1 MGSRQTQGGYASI
14 VVRFQK
20 SDVSRSRMQTIE
32 RHPEIAAGQ
41 LILILLFAFPA
52 AAGIRPGFQQTPST
66 IESEVAHW
74 AARLKSSD
82 EEERREAVMMLSSF
96 EGNAVLPA
104 LEIALTDNSPRVR
117 AAALNGLA
125 SRRGS
130 SIVPLLAA
138 RLTQDKIQFVRKAAA
153 YALGAFEGAE
163 RTRALIGA
171 LNQKDL
177 EVRGA
182 AAVSL
187 GDHPDG
193 EAIAALTNALSD
205 KSAFVRAQAARGLGV
220 NGRASQPAVP
230 TLIRL
235 LGSDGDSEV
244 KRRAATALGL
254 IGDRSAIPALERARQ
269 NQDPYLVSLAT
280 DALEQIKKK

>member
-1 MGSRQTQGGYASI
+1 
-14 VVRFQK
+14 
-20 SDVSRSRMQTIE
+20 MQTLE
-32 RHPEIAAGQ
+32 RYLQSAAGQ
-41 LILILLFAFPA
+41 LILILLFAYPA
-52 AAGIRPGFQQTPST
+52 AAGIRPGFQHTPST

-74 AARLKSSD
+74 VARLKSSD
-82 EEERREAVMMLSSF
+82 VEERREAVIMLSSF

-104 LEIALTDNSPRVR
+104 LESALTDNSPRVR
-117 AAALNGLA
+117 AAAVNSVA
-125 SRRGS
+125 SRRES
-130 SIVPLLAA
+130 SIVPLLAP
-138 RLTQDKIQFVRKAAA
+138 RLTQDRIQFVRKAAA

-171 LNQKDL
+171 LTEKDL

-187 GDHPDG
+187 GDHPDAD
-193 EAIAALTNALSD
+193 AIAALTNALSD

-244 KRRAATALGL
+244 KRQAATALGL
-254 IGDRSAIPALERARQ
+254 IGDPSAIAALERARQ

-280 DALEQIKKK
+280 DAIEQIKKK

>member
-1 MGSRQTQGGYASI
+1 
-14 VVRFQK
+14 
-20 SDVSRSRMQTIE
+20 MQTLE
-32 RHPEIAAGQ
+32 RHPQIAAGH

-82 EEERREAVMMLSSF
+82 EEERREAVIMLSSF
-96 EGNAVLPA
+96 EGSAALPA
-104 LEIALTDNSPRVR
+104 IESALADNSPRVR
-117 AAALNGLA
+117 AAAVNSLA
-125 SRRGS
+125 SRRES

-138 RLTQDKIQFVRKAAA
+138 RLKEDKVQFVRKAAA
-153 YALGAFEGAE
+153 YALGAFQGAE
-163 RTRALIGA
+163 RTIALIGA
-171 LNQKDL
+171 LTQKDL

-187 GDHPDG
+187 GDHPDAD
-193 EAIAALTNALSD
+193 AISALTNALSD

-230 TLIRL
+230 ALIRL

-244 KRRAATALGL
+244 KRQAARALGL
-254 IGDRSAIPALERARQ
+254 IGDRSAIAALTGARH

-280 DALEQIKKK
+280 DAIEQIKKK

>member
-1 MGSRQTQGGYASI
+1 
-14 VVRFQK
+14 
-20 SDVSRSRMQTIE
+20 MQTLE
-32 RHPEIAAGQ
+32 RHPQIAAGH

-52 AAGIRPGFQQTPST
+52 AAGIRPDFPQTPST

-82 EEERREAVMMLSSF
+82 VEERREAVMMLSSF
-96 EGNAVLPA
+96 EGNAALPA
-104 LEIALTDNSPRVR
+104 IESALTDNSPRVR
-117 AAALNGLA
+117 AAAVNSLA
-125 SRRGS
+125 SRRES

-138 RLTQDKIQFVRKAAA
+138 RLTEDKIQFVRKAAA
-153 YALGAFEGAE
+153 YALGAFQGAE

-171 LNQKDL
+171 LTQKDL

-187 GDHPDG
+187 GDHPDAD
-193 EAIAALTNALSD
+193 AIAALTSALSD

-244 KRRAATALGL
+244 KRQAATALGL

-280 DALEQIKKK
+280 DAIEQIKKK

>member
-1 MGSRQTQGGYASI
+1 
-14 VVRFQK
+14 
-20 SDVSRSRMQTIE
+20 MQTLE
-32 RHPEIAAGQ
+32 RHPQIAAGQ

-52 AAGIRPGFQQTPST
+52 AAGIRPGFQQTHST

-280 DALEQIKKK
+280 DALEQMRRNDE

>member
-1 MGSRQTQGGYASI
+1 
-14 VVRFQK
+14 
-20 SDVSRSRMQTIE
+20 MQTLE
-32 RHPEIAAGQ
+32 RHPQIAAGQ
-41 LILILLFAFPA
+41 LILLLLFSLPA
-52 AAGIRPGFQQTPST
+52 AAGTRPCFQQPSST

-96 EGNAVLPA
+96 EGNAALPA
-104 LEIALTDNSPRVR
+104 IESALTDNSPRVR
-117 AAALNGLA
+117 AAAVNSLA
-125 SRRGS
+125 SRRES

-153 YALGAFEGAE
+153 YALGSFQGPE

-171 LNQKDL
+171 LTQKDL

-187 GDHPDG
+187 GDHPD
-193 EAIAALTNALSD
+193 ADTIAALTNALSD

-220 NGRASQPAVP
+220 NARASQPAVP

-244 KRRAATALGL
+244 KRQAAAALGL
-254 IGDRSAIPALERARQ
+254 IGDRSAVPALERARQ

-280 DALEQIKKK
+280 DAIEQIQKK

>member
-1 MGSRQTQGGYASI
+1 
-14 VVRFQK
+14 
-20 SDVSRSRMQTIE
+20 MQTLE
-32 RHPEIAAGQ
+32 RHPQIAAGH
-41 LILILLFAFPA
+41 LILILLFAFSA
-52 AAGIRPGFQQTPST
+52 AAGIRPNFPQTPSP

-74 AARLKSSD
+74 AARLKLSD
-82 EEERREAVMMLSSF
+82 EEERREAVIMLSSF

-104 LEIALTDNSPRVR
+104 LESALADNSPRVR
-117 AAALNGLA
+117 AAAANSLA
-125 SRRGS
+125 SRRDS

-138 RLTQDKIQFVRKAAA
+138 RLTEDKVQFVRKAAA
-153 YALGAFEGAE
+153 YALGAFQGAE

-171 LNQKDL
+171 LTQKDL

-187 GDHPDG
+187 GDHPDAD
-193 EAIAALTNALSD
+193 AISALTNALSD
-205 KSAFVRAQAARGLGV
+205 KSAFVRAQAARGLGI

-244 KRRAATALGL
+244 KRQAATALGL

-280 DALEQIKKK
+280 DALEKIKRK